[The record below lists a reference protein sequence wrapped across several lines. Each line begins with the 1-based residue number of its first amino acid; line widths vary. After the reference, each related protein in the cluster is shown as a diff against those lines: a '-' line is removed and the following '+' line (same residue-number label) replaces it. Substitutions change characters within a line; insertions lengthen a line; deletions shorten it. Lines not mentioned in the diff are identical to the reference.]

1 MSPRT
6 LLAIAAGV
14 VALLA
19 VGWWVTVRRDSA
31 SDSAARPE
39 RTGLHSERA
48 DLPAREAAGKEP
60 AATEPRAGIAPSVVA
75 GRWQRLEGGYVLDIA
90 SVAADGTMTVAYLN
104 PRSINVS
111 AARASQA
118 DGAIDVFVELRDVN
132 YPGATYRLTYDAS
145 TDRLA
150 GTYHQPALG
159 QTFDV
164 VFVRATP

>member
-1 MSPRT
+1 VSLRT
-6 LLAIAAGV
+6 LLVVAAGV

-19 VGWWVTVRRDSA
+19 VGWWVR
-31 SDSAARPE
+31 
-39 RTGLHSERA
+39 SERA
-48 DLPAREAAGKEP
+48 DFPAREAAGTGP
-60 AATEPRAGIAPSVVA
+60 AATEPRAGIDASVVA

-90 SVAADGTMTVAYLN
+90 SVAADGAMTVAYLN

-118 DGAIDVFVELRDVN
+118 GDAIEVFVELRDVN
-132 YPGATYRLTYDAS
+132 YPGATYRLTYDAA

-159 QTFDV
+159 QSFDV
-164 VFVRATP
+164 VFVRARP

>member
-1 MSPRT
+1 MSSRT
-6 LLAIAAGV
+6 LLVVAAGV

-19 VGWWVTVRRDSA
+19 AGWWVTARRDSA
-31 SDSAARPE
+31 SGGTARPE
-39 RTGLHSERA
+39 RTGLHSE
-48 DLPAREAAGKEP
+48 G
-60 AATEPRAGIAPSVVA
+60 AATEPRAGIDPSVVA

-118 DGAIDVFVELRDVN
+118 GGAIEVFVELRDVN
-132 YPGATYRLTYDAS
+132 YPGATYRLTYDPS

-150 GTYHQPALG
+150 GAYHQPALG

-164 VFVRATP
+164 VFVRARP